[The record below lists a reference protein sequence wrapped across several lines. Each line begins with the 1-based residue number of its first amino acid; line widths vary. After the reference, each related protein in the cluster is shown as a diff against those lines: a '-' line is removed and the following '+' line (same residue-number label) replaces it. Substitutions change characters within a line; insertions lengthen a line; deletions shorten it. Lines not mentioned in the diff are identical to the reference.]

1 MKTTKTIPA
10 SNLRE
15 ASGEVGIGPG
25 RPKLL
30 REVNAR
36 RVLRLLRLHGPC
48 SRADLARHSG
58 LSAPTI
64 SSGVVY
70 LQKKGLVEPV
80 GPGPSSGGRP
90 PSLLQF
96 NTRLGY
102 VAGADIGTSV
112 IRVALADL
120 NGTILGKWVGSTRSR
135 STPGRVAKL
144 IVAGIRELQTQHRVP
159 PEKLVSLGAGVPG
172 ITDAQAGIVLSAP
185 ILPSGWQ
192 AVPLAQLLER
202 GTGIPVTVEND
213 VNLAAIGESWVG
225 TARGVR
231 NFVFLTI
238 GTGVGAGVFVNGR
251 LYHGSDW
258 AAGEIGYLYVP
269 GTDEAPLS
277 IGHPGSLESIIGA
290 RGIRRSW
297 QKLCNGNRKSGGPK
311 ARINV
316 PEIFDLAEKG
326 DHRAGILLQQTAR
339 ILADAITN
347 VCVILNSSLIV
358 LGGSVGSHPALLE
371 ATRRILEQN
380 DFSRPR
386 LALSVLGGEA
396 PLLGAIWLAL
406 KAAESILLPSAI
418 DPSLSLAYEDAPV
431 ILQSFLGL
439 PRSDPFS

>member
-1 MKTTKTIPA
+1 
-10 SNLRE
+10 
-15 ASGEVGIGPG
+15 
-25 RPKLL
+25 
-30 REVNAR
+30 
-36 RVLRLLRLHGPC
+36 
-48 SRADLARHSG
+48 
-58 LSAPTI
+58 
-64 SSGVVY
+64 
-70 LQKKGLVEPV
+70 
-80 GPGPSSGGRP
+80 
-90 PSLLQF
+90 
-96 NTRLGY
+96 

-144 IVAGIRELQTQHRVP
+144 IAGGIRELQSQHRVP

-172 ITDAQAGIVLSAP
+172 ITDTQAGIVLSAP

-192 AVPLAQLLER
+192 AVPLARLLER

-277 IGHPGSLESIIGA
+277 IGRPGSLESVIGA

-297 QKLCNGNRKSGGPK
+297 QKLCNGSRKTGGQK
-311 ARINV
+311 AGHINV
-316 PEIFDLAEKG
+316 SEVFDLAEKG
-326 DHRAGILLQQTAR
+326 DHRAGMLLQQTAR
-339 ILADAITN
+339 ILADAITD

-371 ATRRILEQN
+371 GTRRILERN

-406 KAAESILLPSAI
+406 RAAESILLPSAI
-418 DPSLSLAYEDAPV
+418 DPSLSLAFEDAPV

-439 PRSDPFS
+439 PRSDPSS